1 MYCWQKGSSVCIS
14 VVTRRLTCIPTPF
27 QEGISCTLYKGTR
40 SHANLSLWL
49 CLCSKLRA
57 KFLPLFS
64 PCVCVSSLLLQCAQL
79 LSLDGV
85 LLSGGMWPLLPTTA
99 AIPGWSRSLWG
110 YVAPSPNH
118 TTGDYC
124 TTVCLVCSSAFSV
137 FSDHIGMSEC
147 AGVACLSQN
156 SISFFHLLSR
166 ASFTFLALFSSS
178 AVCFQFSCPFA
189 TSSDVLFHFSCL
201 LTYHLTHQPG
211 YVIAYVSFGYSDTYV
226 CKEARETAY

>member
-64 PCVCVSSLLLQCAQL
+64 PGVCVFLLFSCNVHSCYPWMESCSLGIC
-79 LSLDGV
+79 G
-85 LLSGGMWPLLPTTA
+85 PF
-99 AIPGWSRSLWG
+99 
-110 YVAPSPNH
+110 SPNH
-118 TTGDYC
+118 TTRDYC

>member
-64 PCVCVSSLLLQCAQL
+64 PCVCVFLLFSCNVLSCYPWMESFSLGICGPFSQPQL

-85 LLSGGMWPLLPTTA
+85 VLSGDMWPLLPTTLLE
-99 AIPGWSRSLWG
+99 ITV
-110 YVAPSPNH
+110 Y
-118 TTGDYC
+118 

-166 ASFTFLALFSSS
+166 ASFTFSAFFSSS

-201 LTYHLTHQPG
+201 LPL
-211 YVIAYVSFGYSDTYV
+211 I
-226 CKEARETAY
+226 

>member
-1 MYCWQKGSSVCIS
+1 MLISLYGCVYAANYVQSFSHSSLRVC
-14 VVTRRLTCIPTPF
+14 V
-27 QEGISCTLYKGTR
+27 
-40 SHANLSLWL
+40 
-49 CLCSKLRA
+49 
-57 KFLPLFS
+57 FLLFS
-64 PCVCVSSLLLQCAQL
+64 CNVHSCYPWMESCSLGIC
-79 LSLDGV
+79 G
-85 LLSGGMWPLLPTTA
+85 PF
-99 AIPGWSRSLWG
+99 
-110 YVAPSPNH
+110 SPNH
-118 TTGDYC
+118 TTRDYC